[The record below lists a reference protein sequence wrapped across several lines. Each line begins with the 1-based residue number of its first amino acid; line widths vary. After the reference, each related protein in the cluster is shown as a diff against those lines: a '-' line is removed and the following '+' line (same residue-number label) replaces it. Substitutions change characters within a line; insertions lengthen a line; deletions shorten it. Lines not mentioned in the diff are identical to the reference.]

1 MTSTLLQDPDLAEV
15 LMDVVADQSSTLF
28 RVPLS
33 TVVDGMAGATISVS
47 ARAAGLTSAERH
59 LLDVHR
65 ASLAEHLRLA
75 AWMVFERRPETR
87 DRLMLDWEL
96 PDAQTWT
103 SAARAE
109 LNTEGVSCNGSE
121 VDLLRQC
128 VEHGLDSYTSA
139 LPLALAAQRLVDTCS
154 TREVLALDTLFN
166 GHHAS
171 AERMLR
177 DILKIPRTDRQV
189 YYALLNLGGVAAS
202 EDRYR
207 TAATHYLEASIVKP
221 GSGEAPA
228 AAFINAVYAGC
239 EELALVASAQ
249 MGGNEIGPTLS
260 TLKRQLAGNRD
271 DQAGSLVSE
280 AQRVLKEIRPRVN
293 NPVKELIDALH

>member
-1 MTSTLLQDPDLAEV
+1 
-15 LMDVVADQSSTLF
+15 
-28 RVPLS
+28 
-33 TVVDGMAGATISVS
+33 
-47 ARAAGLTSAERH
+47 
-59 LLDVHR
+59 
-65 ASLAEHLRLA
+65 
-75 AWMVFERRPETR
+75 
-87 DRLMLDWEL
+87 
-96 PDAQTWT
+96 
-103 SAARAE
+103 
-109 LNTEGVSCNGSE
+109 
-121 VDLLRQC
+121 
-128 VEHGLDSYTSA
+128 
-139 LPLALAAQRLVDTCS
+139 
-154 TREVLALDTLFN
+154 
-166 GHHAS
+166 
-171 AERMLR
+171 ERMLR
-177 DILKIPRTDRQV
+177 DILRTPRTDRQV

>member
-109 LNTEGVSCNGSE
+109 LNTEGVSCSGSE
-121 VDLLRQC
+121 VDLLRRC

-154 TREVLALDTLFN
+154 TR
-166 GHHAS
+166 
-171 AERMLR
+171 
-177 DILKIPRTDRQV
+177 
-189 YYALLNLGGVAAS
+189 
-202 EDRYR
+202 
-207 TAATHYLEASIVKP
+207 
-221 GSGEAPA
+221 
-228 AAFINAVYAGC
+228 
-239 EELALVASAQ
+239 
-249 MGGNEIGPTLS
+249 
-260 TLKRQLAGNRD
+260 
-271 DQAGSLVSE
+271 
-280 AQRVLKEIRPRVN
+280 
-293 NPVKELIDALH
+293 